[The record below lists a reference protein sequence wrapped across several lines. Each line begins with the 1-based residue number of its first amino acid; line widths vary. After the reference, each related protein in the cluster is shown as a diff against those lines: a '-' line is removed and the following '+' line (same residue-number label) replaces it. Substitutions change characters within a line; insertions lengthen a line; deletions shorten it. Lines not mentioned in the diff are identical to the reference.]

1 MLGPVTAG
9 TRHRVGV
16 QQQAGAQQQAAVT
29 HVDVLV
35 VGAGLSGI
43 GAACHLARE
52 LPRTSYLVLEA
63 RDAVGGTWDL
73 FRYPGV
79 RSDSDMATF
88 GYGFHPWRGTQSLA
102 DGPSILRYLQD
113 TAREHGVLEHVR
125 LGHRVVSAAW
135 SSQDTRW
142 TVHVER
148 ADGER
153 LETTCRFLFCNTGY
167 YRYDHGHTPDIPGL
181 DDFAGPVVHPQ
192 QWPADLDWSGRRVV
206 VVGSGATAVTLVPE
220 LARTAAHVTMLQ
232 RTPTYV
238 FSVPPTDALAERLSR
253 RLPPPV
259 ASSVVRVKNALRG
272 EVVYRL
278 TRVAPGVVRSVLRRD
293 AARHLPPGY
302 DVAADFEP
310 DYDPWD
316 QRLCAAPDGDLFAAV
331 REGSAEV
338 VTGTI
343 ERVLPHGIR
352 LHDGREVPADI
363 VVTATGLDLLAFGG
377 IALSVDGTPVDPAG
391 CLTYRGMMLSEVPN
405 LAFTIGYTTASWTL
419 RADLVATH
427 VCRMLQHLG
436 RRGHTVVTPVLPAG
450 ASAWQRDPLIGFS
463 SGYVLRGR
471 ALMPQQGPRAPW
483 RLHQSYLRDLVTLR
497 LGRVATSALRF
508 E

>member
-1 MLGPVTAG
+1 MLGRVTAAS
-9 TRHRVGV
+9 RDR
-16 QQQAGAQQQAAVT
+16 AGAT

-88 GYGFHPWRGTQSLA
+88 GYGFRPWRSTRSLA

-113 TAREHGVLEHVR
+113 TAREHGVLDHVR

-135 SSQDTRW
+135 SSRDTRW
-142 TVHVER
+142 TVQVER
-148 ADGER
+148 TGGER
-153 LETTCRFLFCNTGY
+153 LELTCRFLYCNTGY

-181 DDFAGPVVHPQ
+181 ADFAGPVVHPQ
-192 QWPADLDWSGRRVV
+192 QWPDALDWSGRRVV
-206 VVGSGATAVTLVPE
+206 VIGSGATAVTLVPE
-220 LARTAAHVTMLQ
+220 LAHTGAAHVTMLQ

-238 FSVPPTDALAERLSR
+238 FSVPPVDALAERLSR
-253 RLPPPV
+253 RAP
-259 ASSVVRVKNALRG
+259 ASLAFGLVRVRNTLRS
-272 EVVYRL
+272 EAVYRL
-278 TRVAPGVVRSVLRRD
+278 TRVAPGVVRALLRRD
-293 AARHLPPGY
+293 AAGHLPPGY

-316 QRLCAAPDGDLFAAV
+316 QRLCAAADGDLFAAISD
-331 REGSAEV
+331 GSADV

-343 ERVLPHGIR
+343 ERVLPCGIR
-352 LHDGREVPADI
+352 LADGRELPADI
-363 VVTATGLDLLAFGG
+363 LVTATGLEILAFGG
-377 IALSVDGTPVDPAG
+377 IALSVDGTPVDPAD
-391 CLTYRGMMLSEVPN
+391 CLTYRGMMLSGVPN

-427 VCRMLQHLG
+427 VCRLLRHLG
-436 RRGHTVVTPVLPAG
+436 RCGHTVVTPTLPAG
-450 ASAWQRDPLIGFS
+450 ASHWPLAPLIGFS

-483 RLHQSYLRDLVTLR
+483 RLHQSYLRELVALR
-497 LGRVATSALRF
+497 LGRVATTALRF
-508 E
+508 R

>member
-1 MLGPVTAG
+1 MLGRMT
-9 TRHRVGV
+9 
-16 QQQAGAQQQAAVT
+16 AGAQDQAGTT

-43 GAACHLARE
+43 GAACHLTRE

-88 GYGFHPWRGTQSLA
+88 GYGFRPWRSTRSLA

-113 TAREHGVLEHVR
+113 TAREHGVLDHVR

-135 SSQDTRW
+135 SSPESRW
-142 TVHVER
+142 TVRVER
-148 ADGER
+148 ADGTR
-153 LETTCRFLFCNTGY
+153 LELTCRFLYCNTGY

-181 DDFAGPVVHPQ
+181 GDFAGPVVHPQ
-192 QWPADLDWSGRRVV
+192 QWPAGLDWSGRRAL

-220 LARTAAHVTMLQ
+220 LARTGAAHVTMLQ

-238 FSVPPTDALAERLSR
+238 FSVPPTDAFAERLSR
-253 RLPPPV
+253 RLPPSV
-259 ASSVVRVKNALRG
+259 ATGLLRAKNVLRG
-272 EVVYRL
+272 EATYRL
-278 TRVAPGVVRSVLRRD
+278 TRVAPGAVRALLRRS
-293 AARHLPPGY
+293 AASHLPPGY

-316 QRLCAAPDGDLFAAV
+316 QRLCAAQDGDLFAV
-331 REGSAEV
+331 ISDGSADV

-343 ERVLPHGIR
+343 ETVLPHGIR
-352 LHDGREVPADI
+352 LDDGRELQADI
-363 VVTATGLDLLAFGG
+363 LVTATGLDLLAFGG
-377 IALSVDGTPVDPAG
+377 IELSVDGAAVDPAD
-391 CLTYRGMMLSEVPN
+391 CLTYRGMMLSGVPN

-427 VCRMLQHLG
+427 VCRLLRHLG
-436 RRGHTVVTPVLPAG
+436 RCGHTVVTPTLPAG
-450 ASAWQRDPLIGFS
+450 ASDWDPAPLIGFS

-483 RLHQSYLRDLVTLR
+483 RLHQSYLRELVALR
-497 LGRVATSALRF
+497 LGRVATAALRF
-508 E
+508 D

>member
-1 MLGPVTAG
+1 MLGRVTAAA
-9 TRHRVGV
+9 
-16 QQQAGAQQQAAVT
+16 QDQADAT

-43 GAACHLARE
+43 GAACHLSAE
-52 LPRTSYLVLEA
+52 LPHTSYLVLEA

-88 GYGFHPWRGTQSLA
+88 GYGFRPWRSTRSLA

-113 TAREHGVLEHVR
+113 TARERGVLEHVR

-135 SSQDTRW
+135 SSPQARW
-142 TVHVER
+142 TVQVDR

-153 LETTCRFLFCNTGY
+153 REMTCRFLYCNTGY
-167 YRYDHGHTPDIPGL
+167 YRYDHGHTPDLPGL
-181 DDFAGPVVHPQ
+181 GEFTGPVVHPQ
-192 QWPADLDWSGRRVV
+192 QWPADLEWAGRRVV
-206 VVGSGATAVTLVPE
+206 VIGSGATAVTLVPE
-220 LARTAAHVTMLQ
+220 LARTAGHVTMLQ

-238 FSVPPTDALAERLSR
+238 FSVPSTDALAERLSR
-253 RLPPPV
+253 RLPPTL
-259 ASSVVRVKNALRG
+259 AFGLVRARNAVRA
-272 EVVYRL
+272 EAVYRL
-278 TRVAPGVVRSVLRRD
+278 TRVAPGVVRSRLRR
-293 AARHLPPGY
+293 AAAAHLPPGY

-316 QRLCAAPDGDLFAAV
+316 QRLCAALDGDLFAAV
-331 REGSAEV
+331 STGSAEV

-343 ERVLPHGIR
+343 ERVLPHDIR
-352 LHDGREVPADI
+352 LTDGRELPADV
-363 VVTATGLDLLAFGG
+363 VVTATGLELLALGG
-377 IALSVDGTPVDPAG
+377 IALSVDGRPVDPAD
-391 CLTYRGMMLSEVPN
+391 CLTYRGMMLSGVPN

-419 RADLVATH
+419 RSDLVATH
-427 VCRMLQHLG
+427 VCRMLRHLG
-436 RRGHTVVTPVLPAG
+436 ARGARVVTPVLPAR
-450 ASAWQRDPLIGFS
+450 ASSWERAPLIGFS

-483 RLHQSYLRDLVTLR
+483 RLHQSYLRDLLTLR

-508 E
+508 D